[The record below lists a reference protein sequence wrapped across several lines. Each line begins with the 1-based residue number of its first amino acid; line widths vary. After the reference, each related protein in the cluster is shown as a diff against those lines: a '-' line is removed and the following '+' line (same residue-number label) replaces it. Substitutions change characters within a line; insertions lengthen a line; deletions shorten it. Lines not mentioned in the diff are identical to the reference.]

1 MKKTTIVFMALLLL
15 LAGAGAAGGAWVQA
29 AAGSANASATTL
41 VEATNLKSG
50 KAKSGGNWEVTLCW
64 IPSVSSFADGYEILR
79 STTSGSGYAVIATV
93 SGGSSSSYT
102 DTTVSANQD
111 YYYVT
116 RATKNL
122 WRSPNSNETSEN
134 TKGGATTC

>member
-1 MKKTTIVFMALLLL
+1 MKKATVVSMALLLL
-15 LAGAGAAGGAWVQA
+15 LAGAGAAGGAWVQG

-41 VEATNLKSG
+41 VEATILKSG
-50 KAKSGGNWEVTLCW
+50 KAKSGNNWEVTLCW